1 MDRST
6 RFLILAAAAAL
17 AILVA
22 ALIFFQRPRAPGFSS
37 RPLETEEQKT
47 YLREIVVSNVR
58 MSSAR
63 NFLGDTVTYL
73 DAQVTNRG
81 TKLVRRV
88 ECQMEFV
95 DPWKRVVLREKAS
108 PVTERTPPLQ
118 PGEARAFR
126 ITFEHL
132 PTDWNQAPPALTT
145 TRVSF

>member
-6 RFLILAAAAAL
+6 RFLILAAAAGL

-22 ALIFFQRPRAPGFSS
+22 AFVFFQRPRSPRSS
-37 RPLETEEQKT
+37 TRPFDTEEQNAF
-47 YLREIVVSNVR
+47 LREIVVSNVR

-63 NFLGDTVTYL
+63 NFLGDTVIYL

-88 ECQMEFV
+88 ECQLEFV

-132 PTDWNQAPPALTT
+132 PTDWNQAPPAITT